1 MCEKDYIIWSPATC
15 SWENGKYLAFIMVD
29 SVIMR
34 DEVIEE
40 TKTVL
45 IDFNEEK
52 VACKTKK
59 FCILLAFSL
68 ITIALWIAV
77 IIYCYLVKHR
87 RKKNIYYHFTSQITN

>member
-1 MCEKDYIIWSPATC
+1 
-15 SWENGKYLAFIMVD
+15 MVD

-52 VACKTKK
+52 VACKTKNSV
-59 FCILLAFSL
+59 F
-68 ITIALWIAV
+68 
-77 IIYCYLVKHR
+77 Y
-87 RKKNIYYHFTSQITN
+87 